1 MRGCFISFE
10 GNEGSGKSTQIQHLA
25 FRLKQSGREV
35 VQIREP
41 GGTDLGEEIRTLLK
55 YHPKGRSMIPMS
67 ELLLIGASRSQLV
80 HEVIKP
86 ALNQGK
92 IVLCDRFYDSTRVYQ
107 GYARNMDTVF
117 VNETIDQAVDGVHPD
132 MTILI
137 SIPLKMSMER
147 RRTRHQEEQGSP
159 EDRFEQL
166 DETFFRHVHD
176 GYERLVRD
184 FPERVKRVDGTGS
197 VNSTYEQIREVV
209 TSLLD
214 SIQK

>member
-1 MRGCFISFE
+1 
-10 GNEGSGKSTQIQHLA
+10 
-25 FRLKQSGREV
+25 
-35 VQIREP
+35 
-41 GGTDLGEEIRTLLK
+41 
-55 YHPKGRSMIPMS
+55 
-67 ELLLIGASRSQLV
+67 
-80 HEVIKP
+80 
-86 ALNQGK
+86 
-92 IVLCDRFYDSTRVYQ
+92 
-107 GYARNMDTVF
+107 MDTVF
-117 VNETIDQAVDGVHPD
+117 VNETIDHAVDGVHPD

-147 RRTRHQEEQGSP
+147 RRTRNQEEQGSP

-176 GYERLVRD
+176 GYERLVSD

-197 VNSTYEQIREVV
+197 VNSTYEQIRELV